1 MHVPGL
7 GTVNPGRLTY
17 RLTSV
22 NLNTKAGLERQN
34 TMMAKLIAAT
44 NYSMPVIQLWDY
56 INVQFVNNKRFGG
69 WPTGNDIQLNLP
81 PGVWMTYGYVH
92 SR

>member
-1 MHVPGL
+1 MTVPGI

-17 RLTSV
+17 QLTSV
-22 NLNTKAGLERQN
+22 NLDSQAGLRQ
-34 TMMAKLIAAT
+34 
-44 NYSMPVIQLWDY
+44 
-56 INVQFVNNKRFGG
+56 
-69 WPTGNDIQLNLP
+69 QLNLP